1 MTGATTFSVASEH
14 CPRLRK
20 GVHDLERELTDRE
33 HDAEVTGGTPDIP
46 LTELFPVGFMTKY
59 TDFSSLE
66 AMVQTSGFEIASR
79 GDVQNIP
86 ASEWNDFIARHT
98 QFSTWE
104 QMQQTAAVEWA
115 ARQVGLDTA
124 DPGERRSC

>member
-1 MTGATTFSVASEH
+1 MASEH
-14 CPRLRK
+14 GPQLKK

-33 HDAEVTGGTPDIP
+33 QDAEATGGTPDIP
-46 LTELFPVGFMTKY
+46 LTELFPVDFLTKY
-59 TDFSSLE
+59 TNFSSLE
-66 AMVQTSGFEIASR
+66 AMVQLSGFAIASR

-115 ARQVGLDTA
+115 ARQLGLDTA
-124 DPGERRSC
+124 DPGERSSC

>member
-1 MTGATTFSVASEH
+1 MSKNKPS
-14 CPRLRK
+14 RK
-20 GVHDLERELTDRE
+20 GVHDLERELKDRE
-33 HDAEVTGGTPDIP
+33 RNAEATGGKPDMP
-46 LTELFPVGFMTKY
+46 LAELFPVDFLTKY

>member
-20 GVHDLERELTDRE
+20 GVNDLERELKDLERN
-33 HDAEVTGGTPDIP
+33 AEATGGTPDIP
-46 LTELFPVGFMTKY
+46 LTELFPVGFLTKY

-66 AMVQTSGFEIASR
+66 EMVQTSGFEIASR
-79 GDVQNIP
+79 EDVQNIP
-86 ASEWNDFIARHT
+86 EAEWNDFIARHT
-98 QFSTWE
+98 QFSNWE

-115 ARQVGLDTA
+115 TRQLGLDTA
-124 DPGERRSC
+124 DPRERSTC